1 MSRRLSPA
9 CQEIIPSQMALE
21 IIDQVLAMPDRMLLL
36 ARSGSH
42 EQNPYHN
49 TVHELQ
55 HVYWSWACFIN
66 SVPDQNERVE
76 AIHDITMASLFHD
89 HNHSGGRS
97 TDLINVTR
105 AVNFATRQL
114 DAADRVI
121 QLIEVT
127 TFDKGTF
134 PIAPQ
139 TYGQKCM
146 RDADLM
152 SIYSDEG
159 RRLLKGLF
167 QEVYGKSLAE
177 MTEDDLRKAVSSNEN
192 FLFAQDMFTLHGRR
206 MRDEHLLPA
215 LKKFEEYMWRQY
227 GWEHRKLADFSDE

>member
-1 MSRRLSPA
+1 MRRRSPA
-9 CQEIIPSQMALE
+9 YQDINPSEMALE
-21 IIDQVLAMPDRMLLL
+21 IVDQVLAMPDRMLLL

-55 HVYWSWACFIN
+55 HLFWSWACFIN
-66 SVPDQNERVE
+66 SVPTPGEHVD
-76 AIHDITMASLFHD
+76 AIHDIALASLFHD

-97 TDLINVTR
+97 SDLINIGR
-105 AVNFATRQL
+105 AVNFASRQL
-114 DAADRVI
+114 DAAERVI
-121 QLIEVT
+121 RLIEVT
-127 TFDKGTF
+127 TFDQGVF
-134 PIAPQ
+134 PIEPT

-167 QEVYGKSLAE
+167 QEMSGKHLADT
-177 MTEDDLRKAVSSNEN
+177 TEDELREALSRNEN
-192 FLFAQDMFTLHGRR
+192 FLFKQELFTLHGNR
-206 MRDEHLLPA
+206 MRDEHLLSS

-227 GWEHRKLADFSDE
+227 GYEHRKRTFDDE